1 MSFFGFDATLP
12 ERRRGL
18 DDDLDAFGD
27 KAGAEDIAVYT
38 WGTEDYDGLGDQL
51 QEQGDDANDM
61 TFGGGDIGEFG
72 GRHCF
77 ESVGST
83 CGMLISI
90 LIDRVESSSQAPTS
104 SLLSRRPSTP
114 GWTTED
120 TNRTKLPLRT
130 VPSRN
135 SSLQSLRPTC
145 LPAPKPTFSVRP
157 RSVSSRPRSRAI
169 RRPERFDRHLID
181 LPLAASR
188 LRQKETSSRNVPTT
202 SSFHSSGNSTPTNST
217 LNVIA
222 QQATNPAPAYKTLEE
237 IEAEARAAY
246 ARPSSGFMASAAN
259 QGSSGVQA
267 PTNAAQPGD
276 RPMTLEEIERE
287 MMSNLTKSASP
298 APVPA
303 TSARQMQQPQ
313 HEMPSGLPQGY
324 VQHLYQGQPQA
335 QIQSPVVAPANVPQQ
350 ARPPAS
356 DLTGIELLQKQL
368 GNLAM
373 FPPLGSAAPA
383 KGQPKSE
390 EQMDREL
397 EARIRETEMAEMK
410 RMRKANKIA
419 SMSRYNDV
427 MTGGAQLGVL
437 CMWYGLWLIELYTF
451 AGDKEFITR
460 IQLSQLVTQDP
471 YTSDFY
477 AQVHSAITR
486 ARLAAVGQPVGRGPA
501 DGPTVLQVGPDG
513 RGLGVGVVRSTGGPK
528 RLKETAMQR
537 MTVQVKR
544 IVENAQKRA
553 TAAPSG

>member
-1 MSFFGFDATLP
+1 MPMAT
-12 ERRRGL
+12 
-18 DDDLDAFGD
+18 
-27 KAGAEDIAVYT
+27 
-38 WGTEDYDGLGDQL
+38 
-51 QEQGDDANDM
+51 
-61 TFGGGDIGEFG
+61 
-72 GRHCF
+72 
-77 ESVGST
+77 
-83 CGMLISI
+83 
-90 LIDRVESSSQAPTS
+90 
-104 SLLSRRPSTP
+104 
-114 GWTTED
+114 
-120 TNRTKLPLRT
+120 
-130 VPSRN
+130 
-135 SSLQSLRPTC
+135 
-145 LPAPKPTFSVRP
+145 
-157 RSVSSRPRSRAI
+157 
-169 RRPERFDRHLID
+169 RRPEGYNQHLIN

-246 ARPSSGFMASAAN
+246 ARPNSGFTASAVDQGSYGMQAPASSG
-259 QGSSGVQA
+259 
-267 PTNAAQPGD
+267 QPGD

-313 HEMPSGLPQGY
+313 REMPSGLPQGY
-324 VQHLYQGQPQA
+324 AQHLYQGQPQA
-335 QIQSPVVAPANVPQQ
+335 QIQSPVVPPANVQQQ

-397 EARIRETEMAEMK
+397 EARIRETEIAEMK

-427 MTGGAQLGVL
+427 MTGGV
-437 CMWYGLWLIELYTF
+437 
-451 AGDKEFITR
+451 
-460 IQLSQLVTQDP
+460 
-471 YTSDFY
+471 
-477 AQVHSAITR
+477 
-486 ARLAAVGQPVGRGPA
+486 
-501 DGPTVLQVGPDG
+501 
-513 RGLGVGVVRSTGGPK
+513 
-528 RLKETAMQR
+528 
-537 MTVQVKR
+537 
-544 IVENAQKRA
+544 
-553 TAAPSG
+553 